1 MRIEPS
7 TFQQFLDVDVQSRKD
22 GASAAVIAVSDDTE
36 VFFGPLHAQV
46 FLRDLKIRVTMNPDE
61 GEWYNPTWARERA
74 VAVIG
79 APQVFPLVL
88 IALVR
93 LHGELGRRAGRED
106 LQRELRALLGVT
118 NPREEGSS

>member
-61 GEWYNPTWARERA
+61 GEWYDL
-74 VAVIG
+74 VI
-79 APQVFPLVL
+79 
-88 IALVR
+88 IISSD
-93 LHGELGRRAGRED
+93 HGENQG
-106 LQRELRALLGVT
+106 
-118 NPREEGSS
+118 